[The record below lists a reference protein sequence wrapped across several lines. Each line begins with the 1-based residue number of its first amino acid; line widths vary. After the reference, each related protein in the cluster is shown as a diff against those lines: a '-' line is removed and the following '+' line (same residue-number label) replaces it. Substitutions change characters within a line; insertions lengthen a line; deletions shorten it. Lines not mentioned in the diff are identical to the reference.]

1 MLALIAFVFIAA
13 QEPAKPADLSVI
25 EARLG
30 PCAADFTVTGADG
43 KPVYAATIHV
53 RIRYGFLSLKRMD
66 LEVGTNSD
74 GKARIDTLPASA
86 RRLVYDITKDDKK
99 ASVEQNLATTCRG
112 THNVSLK

>member
-1 MLALIAFVFIAA
+1 MLVVGHETDSRGHPLCATLPSAMLALIAFVFIAA

-53 RIRYGFLSLKRMD
+53 RIRYGFLSLSIV
-66 LEVGTNSD
+66 L
-74 GKARIDTLPASA
+74 RI
-86 RRLVYDITKDDKK
+86 R
-99 ASVEQNLATTCRG
+99 
-112 THNVSLK
+112 